1 MRLAKGL
8 GFDERAPSPSTTL
21 PTRSLTNDRHLLRTC
36 CLLSSQQRQAVSG
49 AFMDLIIF

>member
-21 PTRSLTNDRHLLRTC
+21 PTRSLTNDRRLLRTC